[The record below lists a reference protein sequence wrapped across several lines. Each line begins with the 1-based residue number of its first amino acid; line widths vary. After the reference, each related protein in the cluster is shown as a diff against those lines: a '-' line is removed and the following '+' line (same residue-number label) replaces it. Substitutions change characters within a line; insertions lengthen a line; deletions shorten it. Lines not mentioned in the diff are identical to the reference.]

1 MKNFINISDV
11 SLKDLRKILKDAKRR
26 KHKRKKFV
34 ILDIPLLLENK
45 LVKKKDLLIFV
56 KSNKKEIL
64 KRLRKRETFN
74 KKLYKNFKSIQLS
87 LDFKKNKADFLIL
100 NNFSKKSVKIQ
111 ISKILKI
118 INNERNN
125 S

>member
-1 MKNFINISDV
+1 MFIQ
-11 SLKDLRKILKDAKRR
+11 K
-26 KHKRKKFV
+26 
-34 ILDIPLLLENK
+34 
-45 LVKKKDLLIFV
+45 
-56 KSNKKEIL
+56 KKEIL

>member
-1 MKNFINISDV
+1 M
-11 SLKDLRKILKDAKRR
+11 
-26 KHKRKKFV
+26 
-34 ILDIPLLLENK
+34 
-45 LVKKKDLLIFV
+45 KKKDLLIFV